1 MPLDPPKRRNPRLS
15 ETGSPSGYLS
25 PSDLDGDSMLEPLS
39 PTGGTNTDHI
49 LNDLNSPLAARSSRL
64 GSIINAFRKN
74 SVFYEEYLGSPQE
87 PMLPPSSPSHAG
99 DPAGGSSRS
108 GDRFFLAHPSD
119 HASVDPSL
127 KETDADPIEE
137 NEDSPFEMV
146 RAAVSNK
153 DNPNLP
159 SLTIRVWILGLSFL
173 VVMSIV
179 NQFFWF
185 RETPIGLGGVIV
197 MLLSYPLGKFLA
209 WTMPQRTVD
218 WGRFGRFEL
227 NPGPFSIKEHV
238 LVSVVANSGAGTAY
252 AIDVVVIKKLF
263 YKMELSFFASLLL
276 ILTSQ
281 LVGYGLAG
289 IARKYLVRPAA
300 MIWPS
305 SLVTVAL
312 FRTFHEREEK
322 EAAQRSHSFLK
333 RDGLQP
339 DSAVDDIE
347 MTLVDENDSRPSSQ
361 LSWGKSGR
369 GSSEELHSFGEP
381 QSRWAPI
388 RWINRLNQLSRVHY
402 FWVFFMLS
410 FAWYFVPG
418 YLFTGLGSISLL
430 CLLAPSSLWANQLGD
445 GRYGLGMFSLT
456 FDWSMVSSAYLSSPI
471 ATPFWAA
478 CNMFGGFVTVMWFIV
493 PLAYYFNVWG
503 SSHFPIY
510 TPATY
515 DVYGHA
521 YNTTRVM
528 PGGQYSEGA
537 YQEYSPLR
545 LSFQFAI
552 TYALSFAS
560 FASILTY
567 IALNYSQEIKD
578 RFTESRTMRD
588 DIHAKLMR
596 RYPEVP
602 AWWYTTI
609 FVVNGGLAIV
619 LCEWAGIELPWWAL
633 ILALGISSLFIIPV
647 GIISA
652 VSNQAPGLNVITEFI
667 IGYLLPG
674 KPIANVTFKTYGT
687 ITMTQ
692 GLTLIGDMKLGHYMK
707 IPPRHMFICQA
718 IGTTLAG
725 VIQLATAF
733 YLMENIP
740 RMCELDNL
748 PWTCRGAHTFYSAS
762 VIWGLIGPS
771 KMFGPDSPYHLTL
784 WFFLLGFLLPIPVY
798 LLQRKYP
805 NRRWLQHIHV
815 PIVLGALDAFPPGP
829 ALVYPMWFLACYILN
844 YWVHDRYHEWWER
857 LGFIFS
863 VALDSGLAVAGLV
876 IFFAFQSPGLI
887 LSWWGNDH
895 VQCPRGREPM
905 FAPVLFPA

>member
-1 MPLDPPKRRNPRLS
+1 
-15 ETGSPSGYLS
+15 
-25 PSDLDGDSMLEPLS
+25 
-39 PTGGTNTDHI
+39 
-49 LNDLNSPLAARSSRL
+49 
-64 GSIINAFRKN
+64 
-74 SVFYEEYLGSPQE
+74 
-87 PMLPPSSPSHAG
+87 MLPPSSPSHAG
-99 DPAGGSSRS
+99 DPVRGSSRS

-322 EAAQRSHSFLK
+322 EAAQR
-333 RDGLQP
+333 
-339 DSAVDDIE
+339 
-347 MTLVDENDSRPSSQ
+347 
-361 LSWGKSGR
+361 
-369 GSSEELHSFGEP
+369 
-381 QSRWAPI
+381 
-388 RWINRLNQLSRVHY
+388 
-402 FWVFFMLS
+402 

-905 FAPVLFPA
+905 FAPVPFPA